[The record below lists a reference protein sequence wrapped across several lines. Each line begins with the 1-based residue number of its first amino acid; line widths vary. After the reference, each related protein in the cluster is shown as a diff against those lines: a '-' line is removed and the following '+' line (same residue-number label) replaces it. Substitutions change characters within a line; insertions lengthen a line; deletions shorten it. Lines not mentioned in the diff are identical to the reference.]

1 MFAPG
6 ASVATASI
14 SSAESPAQRA
24 IGASVA
30 ALVVAVAAGMTFL
43 PPMVQSTIAS
53 VPRTVAAALVLAT
66 AVLLHWVFLGI
77 AARRLERSVPG
88 WLAMGV
94 LLFPIGGAAALIL
107 FGWFEEDRQGPR
119 RVPAPAPSPFG

>member
-1 MFAPG
+1 MT
-6 ASVATASI
+6 TASM

-24 IGASVA
+24 IGASVS

-43 PPMVQSTIAS
+43 PPLLNSTAAS
-53 VPRTVAAALVLAT
+53 VARTVAAALVLAT

-77 AARRLERSVPG
+77 AAKRLERSVTG

-107 FGWFEEDRQGPR
+107 FGWFEEDRRGPR
-119 RVPAPAPSPFG
+119 HVPAPAPSPYG